1 MASRRLNAAAALQVN
16 SSRGAVSNPPFR
28 VFNLCSIEGLTSVPV
43 MSTLANVTVYCLK
56 TKSTLT
62 QWRIVTMNPPDVT
75 FIDFL
80 RDSNLTQ
87 SPFELKKVYV
97 GKQKDCVDEADITMC
112 VSQVVSM
119 FGPFIKFHVES
130 RSSSLPQQPARNVFE
145 VLREGQRQLE
155 MKKLP
160 SCIEH
165 PKNKK
170 QKLRNAI
177 IDMLNQNGLLFKHTA
192 VATHGEQLVSCLT
205 ETLWYIDGH
214 HDVVEIQ

>member
-1 MASRRLNAAAALQVN
+1 
-16 SSRGAVSNPPFR
+16 
-28 VFNLCSIEGLTSVPV
+28 
-43 MSTLANVTVYCLK
+43 
-56 TKSTLT
+56 
-62 QWRIVTMNPPDVT
+62 MNPPDVT

-80 RDSNLTQ
+80 RDSNLIQ
-87 SPFELKKVYV
+87 SPCELKKVYV

-112 VSQVVSM
+112 VSQVISM

-130 RSSSLPQQPARNVFE
+130 GGCSLPQQPARNAFE

-160 SCIEH
+160 SRIEV

-177 IDMLNQNGLLFKHTA
+177 IDMLDHNGLLP
-192 VATHGEQLVSCLT
+192 SR
-205 ETLWYIDGH
+205 ETVLLDG
-214 HDVVEIQ
+214 I